1 MAKIISYWNWQWWFG
16 WTKITLEQDS
26 KKELKT
32 DSRKTNHGA
41 INDSN
46 TTDNKIGFIEKPQ
59 NVIKSHNLTSYD
71 QVDCPR

>member
-1 MAKIISYWNWQWWFG
+1 M
-16 WTKITLEQDS
+16 
-26 KKELKT
+26 ELNT
-32 DSRKTNHGA
+32 DSRKTNYGA
-41 INDSN
+41 INDNN